1 MNLNLR
7 CINLKVR
14 LETVFDHA
22 ISPSEY
28 LAIGVPDIEK
38 LASDIE
44 LIPHLKSFTFS
55 KKYQYSKG
63 QIVLIM
69 MFSSY
74 GKNTS

>member
-1 MNLNLR
+1 MNRR

-14 LETVFDHA
+14 LETLFDHA
-22 ISPSEY
+22 ITPSEY

-38 LASDIE
+38 LASDVE

-55 KKYQYSKG
+55 KKYHYSKG
-63 QIVLIM
+63 QIFLIM
-69 MFSSY
+69 KFSSY